1 VSSSLEE
8 LLLCSVQMFTNG
20 MQESHTVQVTIHDAS
35 AEALRAMV
43 RFMYCGRLELSGDDA
58 EGHLLLPLLVLA
70 DRYQVRALKEVCSR
84 RLQELVNEVR
94 AGPQGGP
101 RRVE

>member
-1 VSSSLEE
+1 
-8 LLLCSVQMFTNG
+8 MFTNG